1 MHLQPTNQKAAG
13 EFLHGILWADLK
25 RCLLARR
32 PVKPDAKDDIHVAAA
47 KGHAR
52 AGFESAIEA
61 IETLPF
67 EFPAEQ
73 ASPFA
78 RPAVAITE
86 D

>member
-1 MHLQPTNQKAAG
+1 MYLQPTNQKAAG
-13 EFLHGILWADLK
+13 EFLHGVLWADLK

-32 PVKPDAKDDIHVAAA
+32 PPKPDAKDDIHIAAA

-67 EFPAEQ
+67 EYAVEPTN
-73 ASPFA
+73 PFS